1 MEYKPQNALGYQI
14 SLTALMVR
22 HEFGRRIGHLNLAS
36 EQFGILC
43 LIDEHP
49 ELTQTEIAQMLCKN
63 KTTVTRMMDALVKK
77 GLITKEWN
85 RDDRRTQRIEM
96 TPQGREA
103 LDKALPIAAQM
114 GEDLKKLVKEEHA
127 EIVLEAMDKIQ
138 FYCQKRSYKTI
149 TRLS

>member
-22 HEFGRRIGHLNLAS
+22 HEFGRRITHLKVAP
-36 EQFGILC
+36 EQFGIMC
-43 LIDEHP
+43 LIKEHP
-49 ELTQTEIAQMLCKN
+49 ALTQTEIAQMLCKN

-85 RDDRRTQRIEM
+85 REDRRTQRIEI
-96 TPQGREA
+96 TPKGQET
-103 LDKALPIAAQM
+103 LEKALPIAADM
-114 GEDLKKLVKEEHA
+114 ASDLKGMFKEEHTD
-127 EIVLEAMDKIQ
+127 IVLEALDKIQ

-149 TRLS
+149 TKA